1 MFFKKKKSS
10 INQDFKISVIIPLY
24 NHEKF
29 IKEAIQSVLNQ
40 TYKNFELIVIDDGSR
55 DNSLKIAQSF
65 NDERLRVISQ
75 ENRGAHN
82 TINRGLDLATGEFL
96 TILNSDDV
104 YEKERLEKCI
114 AYLLDNPD
122 AHLVASYIK
131 IINESGKNQGIKKG
145 WKNMEPWAVPNKER
159 SFAKDDDFVKNLLMS
174 NFIST
179 TSNMV
184 FTKKLYAE
192 IGGMRNLRF
201 AHDWDFALRAAEYG
215 KCVLIEEPL
224 MGYRI
229 HGNNTISTNRKHML
243 FEICWIY
250 AANLRRFESTHI
262 FKGDSMLE
270 LEELSESINLQGN
283 DKLLWVLRSYFE
295 AAIQRGEKNPEL
307 EILDNTALRESLFK
321 YIVE

>member
-1 MFFKKKKSS
+1 MFFKKKSS
-10 INQDFKISVIIPLY
+10 ISEELKISVVIPLY

-40 TYKNFELIVIDDGSR
+40 TYKNLELIIIDDGSH
-55 DNSLKIAQSF
+55 DNSFNIAQNF
-65 NDERLRVISQ
+65 NDERLKVISQ

-104 YEKERLEKCI
+104 YEKDRLKQCI
-114 AYLLDNPD
+114 AYLLQNSNT
-122 AHLVASYIK
+122 HLVSTYIK
-131 IINESGKNQGIKKG
+131 VINETGKHQGTKKG
-145 WKNMEPWAVPNKER
+145 WKNMEPWSVPNKAK
-159 SFAKDDDFVKNLLMS
+159 SFAKDNNFVKNLLMS

-184 FTKKLYAE
+184 FTRELYNA

-215 KCVLIEEPL
+215 KCALIEKAL

-229 HGNNTISTNRKHML
+229 HGNNTISSNRKHML

-250 AANLRRFESTHI
+250 AANLHRFESTHI
-262 FKGDSMLE
+262 FKGNSILE

-283 DKLLWVLRSYFE
+283 DKLLWILRSYFE
-295 AAIQRGEKNPEL
+295 AGKKRGEENPEL
-307 EILDNTALRESLFK
+307 EILDNTELRESLFK
-321 YIVE
+321 YIIE